1 MLGIKDEWKILRT
14 GKPSDFWAIGAI
26 TGIFILIVALN
37 VSFIFKMTAE
47 QTDQIGQMQLERI
60 SSDLQGTLS
69 DAERMTLRVAI
80 HAEQLLATGA
90 SLEEIKNFFENEQRE
105 QKILSGGE
113 CFNIYI
119 ANKNWTIIPNFPDM
133 PADFKATERSWY
145 RGAAENPGKIFISD
159 PYVDAAGHGLC
170 FTVSMMLSDKNT
182 VVALDFNFSNAQ
194 ESILKMDTDIDR
206 TALIVTGDGLIIGC
220 ADKSHI
226 GKKISKVMPE
236 YQRILDTVLSTPPH
250 ESFQAKINGQD
261 NTIFFSETA
270 NGWFMILCVNVYA
283 LYQDDYRHLMM
294 NTAVNVLMILIIVF
308 YSLKSMKNRLQAT
321 KALRAKEEFLSNISK
336 ELHAPLQK
344 ILKLSNTAA
353 LGGDDNPAESAV
365 KVRECA
371 LQLSDMINNLL
382 SFSTILNERDEKKKR
397 ADKNLHLSNVNRTAR
412 QRIIIVLSVALIFRL
427 GISIDTTMGWGNT
440 KMTREV
446 ELYEHRLGNWIVEQK
461 SILGMFA
468 NLIGEHPDL
477 MDDYPSA
484 VKFLDGIAKKYPDI
498 SVCYMANPN
507 KEHQV
512 IMNSGWESHDPNWR
526 VDKRPWYIETEN
538 SKNPD
543 GFNVS
548 SPYIDARTGNYC
560 VTFSKMVYD
569 KSGAFIGIFAIDF
582 YIDRLIQI
590 LSASYT
596 AEGYAF
602 LIDKNGMIINHP
614 HFSYQMATNS
624 MTDIRDTEYK
634 KVFAEGEAF
643 IMEDFR
649 GEFMTCVAKKNNLS
663 EFTVVV
669 ANDWNEIYGQVFYFG
684 AIFVVIYLICV
695 GIVITLIDRLLKW
708 QTEVQKKLKDAAK
721 AALNAGQAKSQFL
734 AQMSHE
740 IRTPINAVLGFN
752 EMILR
757 ESNDSDIRDYSENIA
772 SAGRTLLSLINS
784 ILDFSRIEDGK
795 MEIIPAR
802 YDTLAL
808 IDDLV
813 NMIYE
818 KANKK
823 NLSLITKID
832 PNLPKSL
839 FGDDMRIKQV
849 ITNLLTNAVKYTK
862 HGSVTLTMRG
872 EIIGEDN
879 FILHVSVKDTGIGI
893 REEDIEKLFQSFI
906 RLDEQKNKNIEG
918 TGLGISIVKELLMMM
933 NSRLEVSSVY
943 GKGSEFSFHL
953 PQKIIDKTPVGIY
966 GEHHAERKNKP
977 RVEPKNFIKAPS
989 ARILAVD
996 DTSMNLKV
1004 INGLLKRNLIV
1015 PDLADSG
1022 EKCLMYAKKYF
1033 YHIIFLDHMMPE
1045 PDGVE
1050 TLKRLKKMNL
1060 PAETKIIVLT
1070 ANAISGAREKY
1081 LAKGFD
1087 DYLSKPINVDDLEA
1101 ILAKYLPPEIIRNED
1116 DAQDDEPDIDEDE
1129 LLSAPPPAQI
1139 DDVVKVLPP
1148 AEVDADKFSEE
1159 ERRRFETICP
1169 SLNLETALSNCMDSK
1184 EFFAEMAEEFID
1196 SDKTAEL
1203 ERALA
1208 NADWEEYRIVAH
1220 ALKSTALVVGAAGLS
1235 DKAKAQEFAARDGRL
1250 DDLKQNHGDLTETY
1264 QKVRA
1269 ELKVYIKGEEP
1280 VEVDAD
1286 KFSAEERRR
1295 FEKICPSLNLETA
1308 LSNCMDSKEFFA
1320 EMAEEFIDSDKTAEL
1335 ERALAN
1341 ADWEEYRIVAHALKS
1356 TALVVGAAGL
1366 SDKAKAQEFAA
1377 RDGRLDD
1384 LKQNHGDLTETYQKV
1399 RAELKVYIKGEEPV
1413 EVDADKFSAEERRR
1427 FEKICPSLNLE
1438 TALSNCMDSKEFFA
1452 EMAEEFID
1460 SDKTAEL
1467 ERALAN
1473 ADWEE
1478 YRIVAHALKS
1488 TALVVGAAGLSDKA
1502 KAQEFAARDG
1512 KIDELKKNHGG
1523 LIDAY
1528 EKIRGELRWWL
1539 GDN

>member
-14 GKPSDFWAIGAI
+14 GKPSDFWTIGAI

-47 QTDQIGQMQLERI
+47 QTDQIGQMHLERI
-60 SSDLQGTLS
+60 SSKLQETLAN
-69 DAERMTLRVAI
+69 AERMTLHVAM
-80 HAEQLLATGA
+80 HAEQLNNPTF
-90 SLEEIKNFFENEQRE
+90 EVIKNFFENETRE
-105 QKILSGGE
+105 QKILSHGE
-113 CFNIYI
+113 CFNVYG
-119 ANKNWTIIPNFPDM
+119 ANKNWSISPTL
-133 PADFKATERSWY
+133 TESSWY
-145 RGAAENPGKIFISD
+145 RGAAENPGKIFISE
-159 PYVDAAGHGLC
+159 PYLAAHGLC
-170 FTVSMMLSDKNT
+170 FTVSIMLSDKNS
-182 VVALDFNFSNAQ
+182 VVALDFNFPND
-194 ESILKMDTDIDR
+194 SILNTELDP
-206 TALIVTGDGLIIGC
+206 LILTRDGLIIAC
-220 ADKSHI
+220 ADKSLI
-226 GKKISKVMPE
+226 GKKISKAMPA
-236 YQRILDTVLSTPPH
+236 YQRILDTVLNAPTPKP
-250 ESFQAKINGQD
+250 FQTKINGKV
-261 NTIFFSETA
+261 NTVFFSQTH
-270 NGWFMILCVNVYA
+270 NGWYAILCLDDGA
-283 LYQDDYRHLMM
+283 LHKDDYLHLMLS
-294 NTAVNVLMILIIVF
+294 TAVNVLMILIILF

-321 KALRAKEEFLSNISK
+321 KALRAKEDFLSNISK

-365 KVRECA
+365 KVRDCA
-371 LQLSDMINNLL
+371 LKLSDMINNLL
-382 SFSTILNERDEKKKR
+382 SFSTILNERDNKKKR
-397 ADKNLHLSNVNRTAR
+397 ADKNLHMSNVSRTAR
-412 QRIIIVLSVALIFRL
+412 QRIIVVLTVALFFRL
-427 GISIDTTMGWGNT
+427 GISIDTTVGWGNT
-440 KMTREV
+440 KMTREA
-446 ELYEHRLGNWIVEQK
+446 ELYEHRLGNWLVEQK

-468 NLIGEHPDL
+468 NLIGEHPEL
-477 MDDYPSA
+477 MDDYPAA

-498 SVCYMANPN
+498 SVCYFANPN
-507 KEHQV
+507 NAHQV
-512 IMNSGWESHDPNWR
+512 IMNSGWEPHDPNWR
-526 VDKRPWYIETEN
+526 VDKRPWYIETVN
-538 SKNPD
+538 SQNPE

-548 SPYIDARTGNYC
+548 SPYIDERTGNYC
-560 VTFSKMVYD
+560 VTFGKRVYN
-569 KSGAFIGIFAIDF
+569 KNGAFIGIFAIDF

-602 LIDKNGMIINHP
+602 LIDKNGKIINHP
-614 HFSYQMATNS
+614 HFSYQMATKS

-634 KVFAEGEAF
+634 KVFAEGKDF

-649 GEFMTCVAKKNNLS
+649 GAYMTCVAKKNKLS
-663 EFTVVV
+663 NFTVVV
-669 ANDWNEIYGQVFYFG
+669 ANDWNEIYGQVLYFG
-684 AIFVVIYLICV
+684 VIFVVIYLICA
-695 GIVITLIDRLLKW
+695 GIVIALIDRLLKW
-708 QTEVQKKLKDAAK
+708 QTEVQKKLKAAAK
-721 AALNAGQAKSQFL
+721 AALAAGQAKSQFL

-757 ESNDSDIRDYSENIA
+757 ETNDSDIRDYSQNIS
-772 SAGRTLLSLINS
+772 SAGRTLLNLINS
-784 ILDFSRIEDGK
+784 ILDFSRIEEGK

-802 YDTLAL
+802 YDTLGL
-808 IDDLV
+808 IDELV

-862 HGSVTLTMRG
+862 EGSVTLTMRG

-918 TGLGISIVKELLMMM
+918 TGLGISIVKELLTMM
-933 NSRLEVSSVY
+933 NSRLEVESVY

-966 GEHHAERKNKP
+966 GEHHAERKNKE

-1045 PDGVE
+1045 MDGVE
-1050 TLKRLKKMNL
+1050 TLKRLKKMKL
-1060 PAETKIIVLT
+1060 PAATKIIVLT

-1087 DYLSKPINVDDLEA
+1087 DYLSKPINIADLEA

-1116 DAQDDEPDIDEDE
+1116 DK
-1129 LLSAPPPAQI
+1129 PAQI
-1139 DDVVKVLPP
+1139 DDAVKVAP
-1148 AEVDADKFSEE
+1148 
-1159 ERRRFETICP
+1159 
-1169 SLNLETALSNCMDSK
+1169 
-1184 EFFAEMAEEFID
+1184 
-1196 SDKTAEL
+1196 
-1203 ERALA
+1203 
-1208 NADWEEYRIVAH
+1208 
-1220 ALKSTALVVGAAGLS
+1220 
-1235 DKAKAQEFAARDGRL
+1235 
-1250 DDLKQNHGDLTETY
+1250 
-1264 QKVRA
+1264 
-1269 ELKVYIKGEEP
+1269 P

-1286 KFSAEERRR
+1286 NFSAEERRR

-1308 LSNCMDSKEFFA
+1308 LSNCMESKEYFG
-1320 EMAEEFIDSDKTAEL
+1320 EMAEEFINGDKTAEL
-1335 ERALAN
+1335 ERALTAQ
-1341 ADWEEYRIVAHALKS
+1341 DWEEYRIVAHALKS
-1356 TALVVGAAGL
+1356 TALVVGAVNL

-1377 RDGRLDD
+1377 KDGRLDD
-1384 LKQNHGDLTETYQKV
+1384 LKKNHGDLTETYKKV
-1399 RAELKVYIKGEEPV
+1399 RAELKLYIKGEEPA
-1413 EVDADKFSAEERRR
+1413 EVDADNFSVEERRR
-1427 FEKICPSLNLE
+1427 FEKICPSLSLE
-1438 TALSNCMDSKEFFA
+1438 TALSNCMESKEFFG
-1452 EMAEEFID
+1452 EMAEEFING
-1460 SDKTAEL
+1460 DKTAEL
-1467 ERALAN
+1467 ERALTAQ
-1473 ADWEE
+1473 DWEE

-1488 TALVVGAAGLSDKA
+1488 TALVVGAVNLSDKA
-1502 KAQEFAARDG
+1502 KAQEFAAKDG
-1512 KIDELKKNHGG
+1512 RLDDLKQNHGD

-1528 EKIRGELRWWL
+1528 KKVRGELRGWL
-1539 GDN
+1539 GDK